1 MVQADV
7 AQTYLQL
14 RAVQAERALVGE
26 SLATSPDPR
35 AAVHDLVTAGSHPAL
50 RGTRG

>member
-14 RAVQAERALVGE
+14 RSLQTERQLVE
-26 SLATSPDPR
+26 QSLAAYRET
-35 AAVHDLVTAGSHPAL
+35 
-50 RGTRG
+50 